1 MNLPDVQDIQTL
13 GLTDP
18 DYPEIL
24 RSISDPP
31 PVLSVR
37 GKLLKEDSL
46 AVAIVGTR
54 SASAYGLTMARQLSH
69 DLARSGLT
77 IVSGLAE
84 GIDGAAHEGA
94 LEVGG
99 RTVAVLGHG
108 LSMVYPPHHEGL
120 ASRIV
125 CSGALVS
132 EFPWTMEPRRENFPR
147 RNRVI
152 AGLSL
157 GVIVIEAPFKSGALI
172 TAREALE
179 QGREVFAVPGQ
190 VSSIRSQGC
199 HQLLKDGARLVED
212 YRDVLEEIAP
222 HLKRQLDQFRN
233 QTVDPSASLPSG
245 LSAEEAVVFQAIP
258 EAGPSLV
265 EALVQQTAFP
275 PSKLLGLLTRLEL
288 NGLVRQIPGQ
298 GYVRS

>member
-1 MNLPDVQDIQTL
+1 MNLPDLQDIQTL
-13 GLTDP
+13 NLSDP

-24 RSISDPP
+24 RSIPDPP
-31 PVLSVR
+31 PVLSVK
-37 GKLLKEDSL
+37 GKLLKEDAL

-54 SASAYGLTMARQLSH
+54 SASVYGLTMARQLSH

-94 LEVGG
+94 LEAGG

-108 LSMVYPPHHEGL
+108 LGTVYPSHHRGL
-120 ASRIV
+120 AERLTQ
-125 CSGALVS
+125 SGALIS
-132 EFPWTMEPRRENFPR
+132 EFPMEMEPRRENFPK

-152 AGLSL
+152 SGLSL
-157 GVIVIEAPFKSGALI
+157 GVIVVEAPVKSGALI

-199 HQLLKDGARLVED
+199 HRLLKDGAKLVED

-222 HLKRQLDQFRN
+222 HLKTQLDRFRN
-233 QTVDPSASLPSG
+233 QPLDPSTSLPLG
-245 LSAEEAVVFQAIP
+245 LSPEEAVVFQAIQ
-258 EAGPSLV
+258 ETGPSLV

-275 PSKLLGLLTRLEL
+275 PSKLLGLLTQLEL

-298 GYVRS
+298 GYSA